1 MALLNGV
8 EELVGTQ
15 VVCESYDDASKAS
28 ARRPLHLAHPQRN
41 ALKPL

>member
-8 EELVGTQ
+8 GEPVGTQ
-15 VVCESYDDASKAS
+15 VVCGSDDDASKAS
-28 ARRPLHLAHPQRN
+28 ARQPLYLAHPQRN

>member
-1 MALLNGV
+1 MALPNGV

-15 VVCESYDDASKAS
+15 VVCGSDDDACKAS
-28 ARRPLHLAHPQRN
+28 ARRPLHLAHLKMN